1 MKELMEIL
9 GETGCCKLGDVCG
22 CVEKKDK
29 SGSLTSMDKGIWDVT
44 IKEDFKPV
52 KTVENLSYSDMLI
65 EKDKW
70 NSLISFEYKNVLNTI
85 YTKTKYTLKITEY
98 VDDKCYEFIAN
109 RKKESKDFNEA
120 VCGAKYQHFK
130 GGVYELLEIAKGTE
144 DDVDYAV
151 YRRVATD
158 KVYCRPLEMFLSLK
172 PSDAPNIYCNK
183 WRFERIS

>member
-1 MKELMEIL
+1 
-9 GETGCCKLGDVCG
+9 
-22 CVEKKDK
+22 
-29 SGSLTSMDKGIWDVT
+29 MDKGIWDVV

-52 KTVENLSYSDMLI
+52 KTVENLSYADMII

-70 NSLISFEYKNVLNTI
+70 NGFISFDYKNVLNTI

-98 VDDKCYEFIAN
+98 IDDKCYEFIAN